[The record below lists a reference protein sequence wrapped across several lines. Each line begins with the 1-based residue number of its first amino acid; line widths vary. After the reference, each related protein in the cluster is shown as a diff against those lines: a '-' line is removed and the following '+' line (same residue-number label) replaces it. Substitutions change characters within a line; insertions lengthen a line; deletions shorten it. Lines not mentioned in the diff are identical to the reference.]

1 MCVKIYPPDLD
12 IDDRLPNAEQFTVT
26 SVNGKVGM
34 GVKANLPFLRGTL
47 VARFTGHLSNKILQ
61 HTLQVSPDTHLHDP
75 WFVGL
80 LTHSCAPNCVLD
92 MQRLEIWALADIT
105 AGECLTI
112 DYAVTEDVLHRQFA
126 CGCGSAA
133 CRKWITGRRE
143 QVNETGL
150 AYLQGLSAT
159 KVRRIMAREKRRSAM

>member
-1 MCVKIYPPDLD
+1 MTDIYPPEFRVDPDLPTAD
-12 IDDRLPNAEQFTVT
+12 HFAVT

-34 GVKANLPFLRGTL
+34 GVKAKIRFRRGDL
-47 VARFTGHLSNKILQ
+47 VAKFTGQLSNRILQ

-92 MQRLEIWALADIT
+92 MQRLEIRALADVE
-105 AGECLTI
+105 AGDLLTI
-112 DYAVTEDVLHRQFA
+112 DYAVTEDTLHRQFA
-126 CGCGSAA
+126 CGCGSPA

-143 QVNETGL
+143 PVNEMGR
-150 AYLQGLSAT
+150 AYLDGLLAK
-159 KVRRIMAREKRRSAM
+159 KVKRMVTRQSKRSVAQ

>member
-1 MCVKIYPPDLD
+1 MTDIYPPDFRVDPDLPSA
-12 IDDRLPNAEQFTVT
+12 DRFIVT

-34 GVKANLPFLRGTL
+34 GVKARTGFQRGEL
-47 VARFTGHLSNKILQ
+47 VAKFTGQLSNKILQ

-92 MQRLEIWALADIT
+92 MPRLEIWALADVEP
-105 AGECLTI
+105 GDLLTI
-112 DYAVTEDVLHRQFA
+112 DYAVTEDTLHRQFA
-126 CGCGSAA
+126 CGCGSAT

-143 QVNETGL
+143 RVNEMGR
-150 AYLQGLSAT
+150 AYLEGLRAR
-159 KVRRIMAREKRRSAM
+159 KVKRIVTRQSKRSVAQ

>member
-1 MCVKIYPPDLD
+1 MTDIYPPDFRVD
-12 IDDRLPNAEQFTVT
+12 ADLPDTDHFDVT

-34 GVKANLPFLRGTL
+34 GVKAKQCFDRGTR
-47 VARFTGHLSNKILQ
+47 VAKFTGLLSNRIMQ
-61 HTLQVSPDTHLHDP
+61 HTLQVSPQTHLHDP

-92 MQRLEIWALADIT
+92 MQRLEIWALADIQP
-105 AGECLTI
+105 GELLTI

-126 CGCGSAA
+126 CGCGSSA

-143 QVNETGL
+143 GPDAMGQ
-150 AYLQGLSAT
+150 AYLAGLVAR
-159 KVRRIMAREKRRSAM
+159 KVKRIVTRDRRRSGR

>member
-1 MCVKIYPPDLD
+1 MTDLYPADFRVDPE
-12 IDDRLPNAEQFTVT
+12 LPTDEHFAVT

-34 GVKANLPFLRGTL
+34 GVKAKVRFERGTR
-47 VARFTGHLSNKILQ
+47 VAKFTGQLSNRILQ

-92 MQRLEIWALADIT
+92 MQRLEIWALTDIA
-105 AGECLTI
+105 AGELITI
-112 DYAVTEDVLHRQFA
+112 DYAVTEDTLHRQFA
-126 CGCGSAA
+126 CGCGSSA

-143 QVNETGL
+143 GANAMGRAYLEGL
-150 AYLQGLSAT
+150 AAKKVKRITARQT
-159 KVRRIMAREKRRSAM
+159 KRSVAQ

>member
-1 MCVKIYPPDLD
+1 MTDIYPPEFRVDPDLPTAD
-12 IDDRLPNAEQFTVT
+12 QFAVT

-34 GVKANLPFLRGTL
+34 GVKAKLRFQRGQR
-47 VARFTGHLSNKILQ
+47 VAKFTGQLSNKILQ

-92 MQRLEIWALADIT
+92 MQRLEIWALADIE
-105 AGECLTI
+105 AGELLTI
-112 DYAVTEDVLHRQFA
+112 DYAVTEDTLHRQFA
-126 CGCGSAA
+126 CGCGSSA

-143 QVNETGL
+143 GPNEMGRAYLDGL
-150 AYLQGLSAT
+150 AAR
-159 KVRRIMAREKRRSAM
+159 KVKRMMTRQAKRSAAQ

>member
-1 MCVKIYPPDLD
+1 MCTKIYPPDFA
-12 IDDRLPNAEQFTVT
+12 IDDRLPTSDQFEVT

-34 GVKANLPFLRGTL
+34 GVKAKLRFERGAL
-47 VARFTGHLSNKILQ
+47 VARFTGQLSNKVLQ

-80 LTHSCAPNCVLD
+80 LTHACAPNCVLD
-92 MQRLEIWALADIT
+92 MQRLEILALADIEP
-105 AGECLTI
+105 GELLTL

-143 QVNETGL
+143 GVNAMGQAYLLGL
-150 AYLQGLSAT
+150 ANKKIKRIAPRQQ
-159 KVRRIMAREKRRSAM
+159 RRGFR